1 MSIPDEKIDLLRT
14 MLYQRG
20 YTSDVV
26 KSLKMKLAIGFI
38 LREMDRGMDTPPLIS
53 SLIDEY
59 LTSQFPLNSDRR
71 TG

>member
-1 MSIPDEKIDLLRT
+1 VSIPDEKIDLLKT
-14 MLYQRG
+14 MLIERG
-20 YTSDVV
+20 YTPDVV
-26 KSLKMKLAIGFI
+26 KSTEMKLAIGFI
-38 LREMDRGMDTPPLIS
+38 LMEMDRGMDTPPLIA